1 MCATNTIARRFFRCP
16 DQRSH
21 GYDGTGQWPRRVD
34 VGIPGDRIV
43 ATVTYSVRGPNPSLM
58 QPALPSLPAIYS
70 TLSGGV
76 APEMGVLS
84 VNAAADCAS
93 KVVAWVE
100 LADNELVAA
109 GEASE
114 FGRPRVSEVKKES
127 SFIS

>member
-1 MCATNTIARRFFRCP
+1 
-16 DQRSH
+16 
-21 GYDGTGQWPRRVD
+21 
-34 VGIPGDRIV
+34 
-43 ATVTYSVRGPNPSLM
+43 
-58 QPALPSLPAIYS
+58 
-70 TLSGGV
+70 
-76 APEMGVLS
+76 MGVLS